1 MICLPLPLP
10 LSRVRRGSDVT
21 LVDLRPAVCS
31 CLVAEAGTRSILL
44 LLSKVR
50 LALPVRVSE
59 RVASSDLKEEDEVA
73 GTCYMVPLT
82 NPGLVHPEPE
92 LLGRGLGTSPNS
104 FSCSS
109 QVANTINCGGG
120 SFHGSG
126 DMFTS
131 TGELGG

>member
-1 MICLPLPLP
+1 M
-10 LSRVRRGSDVT
+10 
-21 LVDLRPAVCS
+21 
-31 CLVAEAGTRSILL
+31 RSTLL

-59 RVASSDLKEEDEVA
+59 RVASSDLEEEDEVA
-73 GTCYMVPLT
+73 GTCYMVPVT

-104 FSCSS
+104 FSCFS

-120 SFHGSG
+120 SFHWVWRHVYLHWRVRWLRVHSG
-126 DMFTS
+126 
-131 TGELGG
+131 G